1 MHRITIVALACTSLA
16 FALGACGDDDKDGS
30 SPTTTTTPAAASGGA
45 VQVSIEDI
53 KFIPHD
59 IRVKVGQKILWTN
72 ADQAAHNVTATEGA
86 SFESKTL
93 GNADTFEYTPTK
105 AGVIEYVCTI
115 HPGQDGTIT
124 AVTG

>member
-1 MHRITIVALACTSLA
+1 MHRFTIVALACTSLA
-16 FALGACGDDDKDGS
+16 FALGACGDDDKDS
-30 SPTTTTTPAAASGGA
+30 SAPTTTTPAATGGGA

-72 ADQAAHNVTATEGA
+72 ADQAAHNVTATKGA
-86 SFESKTL
+86 NFESETL
-93 GNADTFEYTPTK
+93 GNADTFEYTPMT
-105 AGVIEYVCTI
+105 ASVIEYVCTI

-124 AVTG
+124 TVTG